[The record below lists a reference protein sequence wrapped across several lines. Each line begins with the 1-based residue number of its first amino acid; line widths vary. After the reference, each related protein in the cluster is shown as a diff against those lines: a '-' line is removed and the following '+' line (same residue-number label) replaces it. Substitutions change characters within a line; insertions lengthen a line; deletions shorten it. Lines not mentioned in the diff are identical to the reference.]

1 MTLNELYE
9 QIGGDYAQA
18 LRVLRMDKLIDKHI
32 RKLPTGGVA
41 DALIAAGET
50 MDPTQLF
57 EAAHAV
63 KGVCGNLGL
72 TNLSAL
78 ASEITEEFRPG
89 STRKLSD
96 DEVREKLDAF
106 AAAYR
111 KAQDGIAQYAESV
124 R

>member
-1 MTLNELYE
+1 MTLQELYE

-32 RKLPTGGVA
+32 RKLPKGGVA

-57 EAAHAV
+57 ETAHAV

-124 R
+124 Q